1 MSEPTRPALDG
12 GSTSD
17 DSRDQISAGAMLRR
31 AREEAGLHIG
41 ALAVSLKVPV
51 KKLEALEA
59 DRVDLLPDTVFARAL
74 AGTVCRTLKID
85 PAPVLAAFPQT
96 STQRQ
101 LALRTINKA
110 TFKPA
115 GHGTQKS
122 MLEKLSRPFVILGF
136 AFAIGALVLMFF
148 PSIQQL
154 VSEVKKGAE
163 LSSLPAAQSPSAQSP
178 APSNTPVGV
187 VSSTVRA
194 STAIQDASPVDGKTM
209 LAGGADAAIGTL
221 VAPELKQGIGSA
233 TMESTEILKLTAR
246 GTSWVEVTDAKRLVV
261 LRKTMVSG
269 ESQNLGG
276 SLPMTVVLG
285 RANLLDVHIRG
296 QAFDLVPTTKDNVS
310 RFEVK

>member
-1 MSEPTRPALDG
+1 
-12 GSTSD
+12 
-17 DSRDQISAGAMLRR
+17 MLRR

-96 STQRQ
+96 SAQRQ

-110 TFKPA
+110 TFEPA
-115 GHGTQKS
+115 GHGNQKS
-122 MLEKLSRPFVILGF
+122 VVEKLSRPFAMLGIT
-136 AFAIGALVLMFF
+136 FAIGALVLMFF
-148 PSIQQL
+148 PSIQQ
-154 VSEVKKGAE
+154 VVEEVKKGAE
-163 LSSLPAAQSPSAQSP
+163 LSSLPTAQSSAAQSPALGNP
-178 APSNTPVGV
+178 PVGV
-187 VSSTVRA
+187 ASSGVSAPAAVQDAPSADGKTTLAGGTDAALGATVA
-194 STAIQDASPVDGKTM
+194 PEPKQVMGSTAI
-209 LAGGADAAIGTL
+209 
-221 VAPELKQGIGSA
+221 
-233 TMESTEILKLTAR
+233 ESTEILKLTAR

-261 LRKTMVSG
+261 LRKTMVTG

-285 RANLLDVHIRG
+285 RANLLDVHVRG
-296 QAFDLVPTTKDNVS
+296 QAFDLVPTTKDNVA